1 MRYEGRVFRPPSE
14 AQSLILQATVGCAHN
29 KCTFC
34 EMYKEKDFH
43 IRPIE
48 DVLVDIDMGKQ
59 SYGDYITKFFIAD
72 GDALVLSTN
81 KLLKIIDH
89 ITKSFPKYERIGI
102 YGSPKAILKKSDEDL
117 KLLKER
123 GLGIVY
129 LGVESGSDEI
139 LKDIKKGANR
149 DEMIL
154 AAEKVRNAGLTLSIT
169 LVSGLGGKDKWMEHA
184 KETGKIVNILKPK
197 FIGLLTLMVE
207 PGTEMY
213 DEMQKGNFNLLTPEE
228 VLFETEE
235 MIKNINLDEG
245 YECVF
250 RSNHPSNYV
259 SLKGTFPYDKE
270 RLLQEIETVKNNKGL
285 LKSEWFRAL

>member
-14 AQSLILQATVGCAHN
+14 AQSLILQVTVGCAHN
-29 KCTFC
+29 QCTFC

-43 IRPIE
+43 IRQIE
-48 DVLVDIDMGKQ
+48 EIIKDIDSAKEH
-59 SYGDYITKFFIAD
+59 YGDYVSKFFLAD

-81 KLLKIIDH
+81 KLLTIIDK
-89 ITKSFPKYERIGI
+89 ITESFPKYGRIGI

-129 LGVESGSDEI
+129 LGVETGSDEI
-139 LKDIKKGANR
+139 LGDIKKGATR
-149 DEMIL
+149 SEMIK
-154 AAEKVRNAGLTLSIT
+154 AAEKIRNSGMDLSIT
-169 LVSGLGGKDKWMEHA
+169 LVSGLGGKEKWMEHA
-184 KETGKIVNILKPK
+184 VETGKIVNILKPK

-207 PGTEMY
+207 PGTELY
-213 DEMQKGNFNLLTPEE
+213 DDMQAGKFQLLTPEE

-235 MIKNINLDEG
+235 MISNIQLDDG
-245 YECVF
+245 YECTF

-259 SLKGTFPYDKE
+259 SLKGTFPQDKE
-270 RLLQEIETVKNNKGL
+270 RLLSEIENVKNNKGL
-285 LKSEWFRAL
+285 LKAEWFRAL